1 MTAKLSDQQ
10 KIDLV
15 KDYQTGEF
23 TLVKLSEKYLIS
35 RQAISRLLKH
45 RNIEVRR
52 GKSDKNINR

>member
-23 TLVKLSEKYLIS
+23 TLTKLSQKYLIS
-35 RQAISRLLKH
+35 RQSISRLLKH
-45 RNIEVRR
+45 RNIEVKRIK
-52 GKSDKNINR
+52 KS